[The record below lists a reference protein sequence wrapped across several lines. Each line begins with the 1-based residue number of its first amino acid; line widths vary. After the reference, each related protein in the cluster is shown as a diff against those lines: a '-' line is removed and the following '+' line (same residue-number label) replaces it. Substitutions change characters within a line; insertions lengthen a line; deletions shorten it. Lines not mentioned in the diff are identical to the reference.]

1 MNDKKLKEKFI
12 RGNKKAFDIIYADY
26 SQAMYML
33 CLRYTKN
40 QDEAADI
47 LQDAFIKIYEKRE
60 QFNPIYPLV
69 SWIKKIVMNEAI
81 NHIRQNKRFELVE
94 DDQFFDGEEA
104 HEFEI
109 NPTDHKEFIQQ
120 LKTILNE
127 LPEGYRMIFN
137 LYVFDN
143 LKHQE
148 IAEYLDISVNT
159 SKSQL
164 SKARKFLKKKLEEHG
179 ITHAILLNE

>member
-1 MNDKKLKEKFI
+1 LNDKKLKEKFI

-33 CLRYTKN
+33 CLRYTRN
-40 QDEAADI
+40 EDEAADI
-47 LQDAFIKIYEKRE
+47 LQDAFIKIYEKRA
-60 QFNPIYPLV
+60 QFNPIYPLA

-81 NHIRQNKRFELVE
+81 NHLRLNKRFELIE
-94 DDQFFDGEEA
+94 DDHYFEAEE
-104 HEFEI
+104 EEDFEI
-109 NPTDHKEFIQQ
+109 ANLSDNRLMQA
-120 LKTILNE
+120 LKQILND
-127 LPEGYRMIFN
+127 LPDGYKMVFN
-137 LYVFDN
+137 MYVFEN

-164 SKARKFLKKKLEEHG
+164 SKARKYLKKKLDEQG
-179 ITHAILLNE
+179 ITRTAIINE